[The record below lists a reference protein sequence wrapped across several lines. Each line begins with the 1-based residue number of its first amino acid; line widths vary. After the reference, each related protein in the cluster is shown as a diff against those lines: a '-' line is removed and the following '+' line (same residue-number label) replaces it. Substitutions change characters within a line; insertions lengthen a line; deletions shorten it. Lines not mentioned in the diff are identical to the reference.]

1 MTEEKLS
8 SKFQGQ
14 SADPSELRMK
24 NLMQRVCDNSQI
36 GAEILSAATARGCKY
51 VFRTN
56 WEAVWGLIF
65 GTKS

>member
-36 GAEILSAATARGCKY
+36 GAE
-51 VFRTN
+51 VMFFRTN